1 MYRRVTLNILT
12 AHRIQGSIRQQ
23 YPRHSRAAVHETS
36 HPPPLYETRHPLLSA
51 EISQMVPILDAPD
64 LSCAQEP
71 GHVRSVCE
79 KLRQRGILK
88 VSLGFADRKSRYLEQ
103 LLRSLHQN
111 HGHQLPI
118 AHSATR
124 GWFWDVLPSSTS
136 FQTANCQARSET
148 MEDFPWH
155 TDCSYEDPPP
165 RYFALQVL
173 QPDRCGGGTLS
184 VMNVERLSELLSS
197 AARESLARPEFLIR
211 TPPEF
216 IKHPDH
222 QHIVGSILMADGE
235 GRLTMM
241 RFREDLLTPLN
252 ERASAALKELKQAL
266 QGTEAR
272 SHSTLHLTAQALPE
286 RSIILIDNRRWLHA
300 RNHVKDPERH
310 LRRVRWDAVPF
321 TVY

>member
-1 MYRRVTLNILT
+1 MYRRVALNLLT
-12 AHRIQGSIRQQ
+12 AHRIHGTIRQR
-23 YPRHSRAAVHETS
+23 YPWPSRAAVHET
-36 HPPPLYETRHPLLSA
+36 RHPHLSA
-51 EISQMVPILDAPD
+51 EISQIVPILDAPD

-79 KLRQRGILK
+79 KLGRKGILK
-88 VSLGFADRKSRYLEQ
+88 VNLGFADSKSRYLEQ
-103 LLRSLHQN
+103 LLRSLHRN

-173 QPDRCGGGTLS
+173 QPDRYGGGTLS

-216 IKHPDH
+216 VKHPDH
-222 QHIVGSILMADGE
+222 RPIVGSILMADDE
-235 GRLTMM
+235 GRLNMM
-241 RFREDLLTPLN
+241 RFREDLLTPLS
-252 ERASAALKELKQAL
+252 ERASVALDELKQAL

-272 SHSTLHLTAQALPE
+272 CYSTLHLTAKVLPE
-286 RSIILIDNRRWLHA
+286 RSIILMDNRRWLHA

-321 TVY
+321 TPSSEKK